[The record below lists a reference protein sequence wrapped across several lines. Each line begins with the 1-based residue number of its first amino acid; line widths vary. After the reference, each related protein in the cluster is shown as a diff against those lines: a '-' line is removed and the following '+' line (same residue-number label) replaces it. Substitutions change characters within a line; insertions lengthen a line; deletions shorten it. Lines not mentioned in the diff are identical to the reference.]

1 MVNSW
6 TSTKTMST
14 TCDEEED
21 GQQLDL
27 RLAPLADFTSTS
39 RHTRSRSQLMI
50 MSE

>member
-6 TSTKTMST
+6 TSTKTMSS

-39 RHTRSRSQLMI
+39 HHTPLTLTI
-50 MSE
+50 DDNG